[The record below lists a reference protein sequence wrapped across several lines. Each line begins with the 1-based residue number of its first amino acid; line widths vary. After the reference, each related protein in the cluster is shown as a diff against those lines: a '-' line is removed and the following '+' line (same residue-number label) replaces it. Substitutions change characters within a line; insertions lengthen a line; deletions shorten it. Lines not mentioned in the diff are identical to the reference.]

1 MRIVIAGGT
10 GFLGGPLAEVYA
22 EEGHDVRVLTR
33 ALPPGESRHDPGTG
47 VPGVKPSIVC
57 VTRASVTARPAAG
70 TWPRSSQNV
79 SGTAIM
85 PASHATRL
93 RQCGSEYSD
102 SGNVNSNHAPTA
114 SSEIG
119 NALSTGTSSTIGST
133 TSAAI
138 QLQNA

>member
-1 MRIVIAGGT
+1 M
-10 GFLGGPLAEVYA
+10 
-22 EEGHDVRVLTR
+22 
-33 ALPPGESRHDPGTG
+33 
-47 VPGVKPSIVC
+47 
-57 VTRASVTARPAAG
+57 
-70 TWPRSSQNV
+70 

-85 PASHATRL
+85 PASHATSL

-114 SSEIG
+114 SNEIG